1 MNDYIGEILSGVV
14 ASTVAYL
21 FGRKK
26 GSYEAQKL
34 QGEALQTTQQ
44 VYDKLVSDVNQK
56 FTELKDEITKLK
68 GLVKEMEK
76 ELEECRKK
84 TNEVAKRPKRKIIN

>member
-1 MNDYIGEILSGVV
+1 MNDYLEEVLSGLI
-14 ASTVAYL
+14 ASIVAYFL
-21 FGRKK
+21 GRKK
-26 GSYEAQKL
+26 GTYEAQKL

-56 FTELKDEITKLK
+56 FTELKEEITKLK

-84 TNEVAKRPKRKIIN
+84 TSGVAKQPKRKIIN